1 MHPPDKKLNFSFVAA
16 SNVSPPPQNKVGAKL
31 FLSDSLQN
39 LCNIVFGEGGG
50 RDINTPKNEV
60 KFLAG
65 LTECKDDFGGCFWQC
80 MNEEQ

>member
-31 FLSDSLQN
+31 FFPIHFRTSATLFL
-39 LCNIVFGEGGG
+39 GRGG

-65 LTECKDDFGGCFWQC
+65 LTECKDDFGGNFWQC